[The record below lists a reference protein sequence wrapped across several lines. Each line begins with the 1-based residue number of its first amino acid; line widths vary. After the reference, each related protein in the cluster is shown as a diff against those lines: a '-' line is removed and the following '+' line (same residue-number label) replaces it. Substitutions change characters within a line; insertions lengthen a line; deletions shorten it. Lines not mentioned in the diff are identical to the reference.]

1 MGLQRTALLV
11 GATGLIG
18 DGLLELLL
26 EDEYYDKVIVL
37 ARRRLTFDYPT
48 LVQHIVD
55 FNALE
60 VSASLVQA
68 NDVFCCLGT
77 TIKKAGSREA
87 FRKVDYEYPLK
98 IAELAAAQGAEQFL
112 MVTALGADPN
122 SRIFY
127 SRVKGETEQAISRL
141 PFRAIHIFRPSILIG
156 DRRES
161 RPGERIGIAAMKFFS
176 FLMVGSWRKYRPI
189 RAELVARAM
198 IAAAKMNHPSV
209 NIHESDVIREVAG
222 FNV

>member
-26 EDEYYDKVIVL
+26 EDEYYDKVVVL

-48 LVQHIVD
+48 LVQHIID
-55 FNALE
+55 FNSLE

-98 IAELAAAQGAEQFL
+98 IAELAADHGANQFL
-112 MVTALGADPN
+112 IVTALGADPN
-122 SRIFY
+122 STIFY
-127 SRVKGETEQAISRL
+127 SRIKGEIEQAVSKL
-141 PFRAIHIFRPSILIG
+141 PFRCVHIFRPSILVG
-156 DRRES
+156 ERREF
-161 RPGERIGIAAMKFFS
+161 RLGESMGIALMRFFS
-176 FLMVGSWRKYRPI
+176 FLMVGSWRKYSPI
-189 RAELVARAM
+189 RAEVVAKAM
-198 IAAAKMNHPSV
+198 IAAAKTNHPSV
-209 NIHESDVIREVAG
+209 SIYESDVMHQMAG
-222 FNV
+222 LPV

>member
-1 MGLQRTALLV
+1 MGVQRTALLV

-48 LVQHIVD
+48 LVQHTVD
-55 FNALE
+55 FNTLD
-60 VSASLVQA
+60 VSAPLVQA

-98 IAELAAAQGAEQFL
+98 IAELAAAHGAEQFL

-127 SRVKGETEQAISRL
+127 NRVKGEIEQSISKL
-141 PFRAIHIFRPSILIG
+141 PFRAIHFFRPSILVG
-156 DRRES
+156 ERRES

-189 RAELVARAM
+189 QAELVAKAM

-209 NIHESDVIREVAG
+209 NIHESDAIYQVAG
-222 FNV
+222 LAF

>member
-1 MGLQRTALLV
+1 MGLKRTALLV

-48 LVQHIVD
+48 LVQHTVD
-55 FNALE
+55 FNQLE
-60 VSASLVQA
+60 VSAALVQA

-98 IAELAAAQGAEQFL
+98 IAELAAAHGAEQFL

-127 SRVKGETEQAISRL
+127 NKVKGEIEQSISKL
-141 PFRAIHIFRPSILIG
+141 PFRAIHIFRPSILVG

-209 NIHESDVIREVAG
+209 NIHESDVIHQVAG
-222 FNV
+222 STV